1 MYKNPAFYLTIS
13 CPTWC
18 EHITHFLDK
27 SNVQNGAQNNKH
39 CENVFSKF
47 LPDWEEK
54 EAVLLLG
61 PGGSKISLYLDT
73 IKTDIK

>member
-1 MYKNPAFYLTIS
+1 MYENPAFYSTIS

-18 EHITHFLDK
+18 EHITQFLDK

-47 LPDWEEK
+47 LPD
-54 EAVLLLG
+54 
-61 PGGSKISLYLDT
+61 
-73 IKTDIK
+73 